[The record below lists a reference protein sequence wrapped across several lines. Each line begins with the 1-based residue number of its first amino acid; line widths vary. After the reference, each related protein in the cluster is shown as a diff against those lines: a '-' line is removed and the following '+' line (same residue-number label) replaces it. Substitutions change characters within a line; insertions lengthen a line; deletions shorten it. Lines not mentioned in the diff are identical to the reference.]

1 MFSFFRKNKDL
12 EALILEVANDA
23 ANNYKDNAQDDFR
36 RLTALFEELKDGG
49 RLSAKQTEHYGKII
63 EDYRVMLKDYTHAE
77 QGRKDIGTW

>member
-1 MFSFFRKNKDL
+1 MFSFLRKNKDL
-12 EALILEVANDA
+12 EALILELANDA

-36 RLTALFEELKDGG
+36 RLTALFEELKAGG
-49 RLSAKQTEHYGKII
+49 RLSARQAEHYGKII